1 MNTSKPDS
9 LTAAQA
15 EALSARFALRVSA
28 RLNEGTEQLPHDI
41 SERLRVARQQAVA
54 AAQLARAGVLARP
67 AAQAATV
74 VVTGPQPALAGA
86 GRGAGMTLPI
96 PHAPASRTHRQH
108 GRDVLHG
115 RRLDEAPPTWGW
127 RLASALPVLALVVGL
142 WLIHK
147 TYQQEQVQAAT
158 EVDMALLTD
167 ELPPSAYADP
177 GFEEYLRSADAP
189 AIDTGH
195 AEDQDAIEESSDLLP
210 SIDADTPEAVPG
222 SAMPARP

>member
-1 MNTSKPDS
+1 MSKPDP

-15 EALSARFALRVSA
+15 EALAARFALRVSA
-28 RLNEGTEQLPHDI
+28 RLNEGTAQLPHDI
-41 SERLRVARQQAVA
+41 GERLRVARQQAVA

-74 VVTGPQPALAGA
+74 VVTAPQPALAGA
-86 GRGAGMTLPI
+86 GRGAGMSLPI
-96 PHAPASRTHRQH
+96 PHAPASRTQRQH
-108 GRDVLHG
+108 GREAHHG

-167 ELPPSAYADP
+167 ELPPNAYADP

-189 AIDTGH
+189 AIDTSN
-195 AEDQDAIEESSDLLP
+195 AEDQDAMEESSDLLP
-210 SIDADTPEAVPG
+210 SIDADMPEAVPD
-222 SAMPARP
+222 STTPSRP

>member
-15 EALSARFALRVSA
+15 EALAARFALRVSA
-28 RLNEGTEQLPHDI
+28 RLTEGAEQLPHDI

-54 AAQLARAGVLARP
+54 TAQQARAGVLARP
-67 AAQAATV
+67 VAQAETRIMIA
-74 VVTGPQPALAGA
+74 PRPALAGA
-86 GRGAGMTLPI
+86 GSGVGLSLP
-96 PHAPASRTHRQH
+96 PPGVPTTRSPRHHS
-108 GRDVLHG
+108 RDVLHG
-115 RRLDEAPPTWGW
+115 RRLDDAPPSWGW
-127 RLASALPVLALVVGL
+127 RLASALPMVALVVGL

-189 AIDTGH
+189 AIDLSL
-195 AEDQDAIEESSDLLP
+195 AEDQDAIEASSDLLP
-210 SIDADTPEAVPG
+210 AIDAN
-222 SAMPARP
+222 RPDGAIGGVNPRP